1 MKIDRKKFFDGYRT
15 VFGPLRS
22 QSQVDGIEA
31 LLGLMEAD
39 PWPDI
44 RDEAYFLATV
54 KHECADTW
62 QPITERG
69 SRSYFDR
76 YEGRKDLGNTQ
87 PGDGYLFRGR
97 GYVQITGRKNYERFG
112 IADYPESALDGKNA
126 YDIAKRGMLE
136 GMFTGKKL
144 GDYLNTGTDWVNAR
158 RVVNGLDKADLIAG
172 YARSFYAILRAAT
185 TAADA
190 QVGPVDTQSP
200 AQYEIL
206 AAAVR
211 KAVADLQAALD
222 RVEAA

>member
-112 IADYPESALDGKNA
+112 ISSSPESALDGKNA
-126 YDIAKRGMLE
+126 YVIAKRGMLE
-136 GMFTGKKL
+136 GLFTGKKL
-144 GDYLNTGTDWVNAR
+144 SDFSDYLNKR
-158 RVVNGLDKADLIAG
+158 RTVNGMDQAEKIAG
-172 YARSFYAILRAAT
+172 YARSLEGILRAAT

-211 KAVADLQAALD
+211 KAVADLHAALD
-222 RVEAA
+222 RGKAA

>member
-1 MKIDRKKFFDGYRT
+1 MTKIDRAKFFGLYRS

-22 QSQVDGIEA
+22 QSQVEGLET

-69 SRSYFDR
+69 SKSYFDR

-97 GYVQITGRKNYERFG
+97 GYVQITGRANYEKFG
-112 IADYPESALDGKNA
+112 IADDPDVALRPDVAYHIAMVGMIDGK
-126 YDIAKRGMLE
+126 
-136 GMFTGKKL
+136 FTGKKL
-144 GDYLNTGTDWVNAR
+144 SDFTDYVNKR
-158 RVVNGLDKADLIAG
+158 RVVNGLDAAEKIAG
-172 YARSFYAILRAAT
+172 YARNIESILR
-185 TAADA
+185 TARIDA
-190 QVGPVDTQSP
+190 GAIVGPVDTQSP
-200 AQYEIL
+200 AEYEAL
-206 AAAVR
+206 VAAVK

-222 RVEAA
+222 RGKAA